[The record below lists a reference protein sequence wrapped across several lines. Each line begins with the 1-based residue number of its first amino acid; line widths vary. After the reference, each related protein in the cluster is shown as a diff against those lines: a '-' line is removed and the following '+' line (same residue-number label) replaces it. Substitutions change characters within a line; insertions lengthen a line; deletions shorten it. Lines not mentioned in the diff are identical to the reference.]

1 MTAGC
6 SGEHATEGATPF
18 IASVFT
24 IGLAEQSLPQGW
36 PAAIL
41 SAGSHGTRDADIEAA
56 SCEGSHRSAGA
67 MRCPR

>member
-1 MTAGC
+1 MTAGR
-6 SGEHATEGATPF
+6 SGARATEGTTPF

-24 IGLAEQSLPQGW
+24 IGLDEQSLPQGL

-41 SAGSHGTRDADIEAA
+41 SAGSHGARDADIEAA
-56 SCEGSHRSAGA
+56 SGVGSHRSAGA